1 MDAEKI
7 GKGIHFLRKRYGF
20 TQRHLAELLNISD
33 KAVSKWERGLS
44 VPDVSLLSLLAQ
56 IFDTDIESL
65 LEGNLANFQQE
76 WQGEL
81 VLAYPTQIY
90 ADSLI
95 YDRPAICY
103 QLSYFMLAGI
113 VRTQV
118 CGEEG
123 ELSRVQRLLGRGE
136 RLGLALSYG
145 RPDERQDV
153 CRTMRVSGLPFLY
166 GKDLTKTMRRI
177 LYGSAE
183 QVRLTDDQKRGLGVS
198 FVRRPADTWQDV
210 PLERG
215 IIAFRIESHEALLA
229 ASGVAA
235 AVSRMMGERIADL
248 HEIAIARNLIG

>member
-1 MDAEKI
+1 MLKMDTEKI
-7 GKGIHFLRKRYGF
+7 GKGIGFLRRRYGF

-44 VPDVSLLSLLAQ
+44 VPDVSLLSQLAQ

-81 VLAYPTQIY
+81 VLSYPANIH
-90 ADSLI
+90 ADSLL
-95 YDRPAICY
+95 YDKQVICY

-113 VRTQV
+113 VRIQV

-123 ELSRVQRLLGRGE
+123 ELSCVQRLLGRGE

-145 RPDERQDV
+145 RSDERQDA
-153 CRTMRVSGLPFLY
+153 CRTMHVAGLPFLY

-198 FVRRPADTWQDV
+198 FVRRPADTWQDM

-215 IIAFRIESHEALLA
+215 IIAFRIEDHEALLA

-235 AVSRMMGERIADL
+235 AVSRMMGCM
-248 HEIAIARNLIG
+248 

>member
-1 MDAEKI
+1 MDTEKI
-7 GKGIHFLRKRYGF
+7 GKGIGFLRRRYGF

-44 VPDVSLLSLLAQ
+44 VPDVSLLSQLAQ

-81 VLAYPTQIY
+81 VLSYPANIH
-90 ADSLI
+90 ADSLL
-95 YDRPAICY
+95 YDKPVICY

-113 VRTQV
+113 VRIRV
-118 CGEEG
+118 CGEEE
-123 ELSRVQRLLGRGE
+123 ELSRIKRLVGQGE
-136 RLGLALSYG
+136 RFGLELVYG
-145 RPDERQDV
+145 VPDERRTS
-153 CRTMRVSGLPFLY
+153 CR
-166 GKDLTKTMRRI
+166 TMRRI

-183 QVRLTDDQKRGLGVS
+183 QVRLTDDEKRGLGIT
-198 FVRRPADTWQDV
+198 FVRRPADMWQDV

-215 IIAFRIESHEALLA
+215 TIAFPIKDHEALLA
-229 ASGVAA
+229 ATDVAA